1 MNMKRVMGKWGIA
14 LLISA
19 IFTTGAWADAK
30 KETLLIVNEFGP
42 NSLDIQGVGTNRPGY
57 GASWNCYDRLMTY
70 GKKTLANGI
79 VTYDYTKLEPE
90 LAESWVVAADGM
102 SVTFLLRKGAK
113 FHDGTP
119 VTANDVKW
127 SFDRALA
134 MGGFPT
140 FQMKAGSLEKPEQFV
155 AVDNQTFRVDFV
167 RADKMSMPDL
177 AVPVAAVY
185 NSTLAKKNAT
195 SEDPWAAA
203 YLKTNCAGGGAYKV
217 ASWKSGQELIYER
230 NDEWKNGSLP
240 KMKRVILRDVPS
252 AGNRRA
258 MLERG
263 DADMSYDLPP
273 KDVQEMSKPGSK
285 VRVASLPIENAI
297 WYVGMNVTKPPFD
310 NVKVRQAVAYVMPYE
325 KMMATAFYGQ
335 GTKLWG
341 AKSNKPATAAWPQ
354 AFAYDTDLTK
364 AKALMKEAGMENGFE
379 TTLAYDLG
387 SATVSEP
394 VAILMQEA
402 LAQLNI
408 KVSINKVPGSNW
420 RAALLKKDMP
430 MLINRFGGW
439 LNYPEYF
446 FFWNYHGQN
455 AVFNTMS
462 YQNPTLDRLVDA
474 SRFEN
479 NKKKYDA
486 QVKGFIEI
494 AANDVPRI
502 PLVQPTLDVAM
513 QPNVGGYTYWF
524 HLQPDVRQLYK
535 K

>member
-177 AVPVAAVY
+177 AVPVAVVY

-273 KDVQEMSKPGSK
+273 KDVQEMSKPG
-285 VRVASLPIENAI
+285 R
-297 WYVGMNVTKPPFD
+297 D
-310 NVKVRQAVAYVMPYE
+310 R
-325 KMMATAFYGQ
+325 
-335 GTKLWG
+335 
-341 AKSNKPATAAWPQ
+341 KS
-354 AFAYDTDLTK
+354 
-364 AKALMKEAGMENGFE
+364 
-379 TTLAYDLG
+379 
-387 SATVSEP
+387 V
-394 VAILMQEA
+394 V
-402 LAQLNI
+402 
-408 KVSINKVPGSNW
+408 
-420 RAALLKKDMP
+420 
-430 MLINRFGGW
+430 
-439 LNYPEYF
+439 
-446 FFWNYHGQN
+446 
-455 AVFNTMS
+455 
-462 YQNPTLDRLVDA
+462 
-474 SRFEN
+474 
-479 NKKKYDA
+479 
-486 QVKGFIEI
+486 
-494 AANDVPRI
+494 
-502 PLVQPTLDVAM
+502 
-513 QPNVGGYTYWF
+513 
-524 HLQPDVRQLYK
+524 
-535 K
+535 